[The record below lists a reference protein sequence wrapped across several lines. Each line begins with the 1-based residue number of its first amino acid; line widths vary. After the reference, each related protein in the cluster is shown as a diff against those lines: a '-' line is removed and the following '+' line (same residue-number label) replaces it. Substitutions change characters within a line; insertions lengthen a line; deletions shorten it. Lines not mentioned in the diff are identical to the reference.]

1 MKKFNYLFGILLS
14 ITFTFLASCGGE
26 KENTENTDNT
36 DYLLRVDVK
45 EGESYIM
52 ELDMHTETESEE
64 AIDIQMQALMS
75 YNVESVTEDEINM
88 GMIFNSLKMYV
99 GGAGDEISYDSENSM
114 ILRCQ
119 K

>member
-26 KENTENTDNT
+26 KENT

-88 GMIFNSLKMYV
+88 DMICLLYTSPSPR
-99 GGAGDEISYDSENSM
+99 D
-114 ILRCQ
+114 
-119 K
+119 